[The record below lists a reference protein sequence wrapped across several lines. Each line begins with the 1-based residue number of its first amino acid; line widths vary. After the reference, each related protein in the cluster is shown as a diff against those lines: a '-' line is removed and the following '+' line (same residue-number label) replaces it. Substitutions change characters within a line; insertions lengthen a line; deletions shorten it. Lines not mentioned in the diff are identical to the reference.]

1 MLKIDDKE
9 EMTVIDISEVFKKSK
24 ELHGIRPEGNIIK
37 KSRSF

>member
-9 EMTVIDISEVFKKSK
+9 EMTVIDISGEVFKKSK

-37 KSRSF
+37 